1 MDYSQFLYMQ
11 EELSL
16 LVVILIVFLADL
28 FFCGKA
34 EKMQACTVSGE
45 GAAAACG
52 CKYRSLLPVLLM
64 LLHTLFNL
72 LPCCGDATAVVSAF
86 GGMYEHTAMMTIV
99 KSVLNVGV
107 IIVFLMGNAWVGRAE
122 NQIKQAEFHALTL
135 FTLLGMYL
143 MISSG
148 HFIMFFIGLELASI
162 PMVGLVAYDKARFES
177 AEAGAKY
184 ILLALFSGALLLY
197 GISLIYGATGTL
209 FFDAIGD
216 RLQFNVMSV
225 LGLTLFITGMGFKIS
240 LVPFHLWTADTYQGA
255 PTVVTGY
262 LSVISKGSAAFVL
275 MTVLMKA
282 FGGSA
287 FVDVWNQGFFWIIIA
302 SITVANLI
310 AFFQIY
316 CAKIAGNN
324 ILGIICFRMINIR
337 ILLLDL
343 HLFAIRQKNLK
354 RFMAFS
360 AISQAGYLV
369 LAVMDGTA
377 QGMTALV
384 FYLLVYM
391 VSNLGA
397 FAVLTVVEE
406 KSGKIGMDDYNGL
419 YQTNPKLAFLMTL
432 CLFSL
437 AGIPPFAGFFSKFF
451 VFMAAFNAGF
461 HLLVFIALV
470 NTVISLYYYLL
481 IVKAMYINPNSQ
493 PIAPFRS
500 DCGTR
505 WALAICTL
513 GVIVLGIVGVVYN
526 YIDIFSYGI

>member
-45 GAAAACG
+45 GAAACG

-72 LPCCGDATAVVSAF
+72 LPCCGDVTAVVSAF

-302 SITVANLI
+302 SITVANL
-310 AFFQIY
+310 
-316 CAKIAGNN
+316 
-324 ILGIICFRMINIR
+324 
-337 ILLLDL
+337 
-343 HLFAIRQKNLK
+343 FAIRQKNLK

>member
-302 SITVANLI
+302 SITVANL
-310 AFFQIY
+310 
-316 CAKIAGNN
+316 
-324 ILGIICFRMINIR
+324 
-337 ILLLDL
+337 
-343 HLFAIRQKNLK
+343 FAIRQKNLK

-481 IVKAMYINPNSQ
+481 IVKAMYITPNSQ